1 MHVATPPTLNRYQR
15 GDNAKGP
22 KGKSDHPQGKVPL
35 VINMFDFMYEER
47 SSSSAPQAKPARSN
61 KLKPHAQGAGGESP
75 ISEVEPDRNDG
86 FTPLLL
92 EPPNTPA
99 EGSAPPANNEK
110 SYQLLVKESTGNVDS
125 KPDPV
130 ALCPLGSRQ
139 TAQEAVMQ
147 METWALVIERESSLQ
162 LVVESVQAL
171 EVAFEKL
178 VNEKLGAA
186 KYQVKF
192 LPVPTEVANR
202 LAVLRRA
209 IASEQKRLSRLL
221 ADLQGMTLRCAEA
234 ILHWEKSQ
242 LSSDDEKPSR
252 PLFDDYMAKMATDA
266 PSAFGSDSSC
276 VEMWLGGGDLTENP
290 LFLVKPRGRD
300 VLSDIR
306 ARHETMMAKV
316 KLQQEAHQI
325 HRKGVFLGRS
335 TTQSS
340 HLQTQL
346 AAMQARRLELEVNG
360 AAEEKRE
367 NKGRGRSEYIVRTT
381 EKDSP
386 QKETPLLHF
395 EREARIPECPDF
407 VILPAPPASEEESWW
422 SRVVVVERAILNA
435 RYGDVKNE
443 STTSS
448 TPSEVHPKASR
459 RGQGLLRPRLP
470 KRAHAQNGDA
480 RARTLQLSQEAVGIA
495 PLKRLDW
502 KEELALQAKRCA
514 ESASSLATD
523 RVDKMV
529 AEINA
534 RKTRAE
540 ESRVQEAQQ
549 FVDMVCEKA
558 VHIVYL
564 SSGIQFTV
572 SATASSAISNA
583 IWNIGSIVRLRA
595 INREITSPSA
605 AMFASPVVV
614 MPSSTEGMK
623 SPLQLDRV
631 RLVVERARLTLG
643 LKGLM
648 ENAQKE
654 VVDRSSSSKPTT
666 KDAIDHSRR
675 LPSRPR
681 GEPASSKSRTAP
693 KTARRFVDPG
703 MLGAGPVSV
712 ERGGVL

>member
-1 MHVATPPTLNRYQR
+1 
-15 GDNAKGP
+15 
-22 KGKSDHPQGKVPL
+22 
-35 VINMFDFMYEER
+35 
-47 SSSSAPQAKPARSN
+47 
-61 KLKPHAQGAGGESP
+61 
-75 ISEVEPDRNDG
+75 
-86 FTPLLL
+86 
-92 EPPNTPA
+92 
-99 EGSAPPANNEK
+99 
-110 SYQLLVKESTGNVDS
+110 
-125 KPDPV
+125 
-130 ALCPLGSRQ
+130 
-139 TAQEAVMQ
+139 
-147 METWALVIERESSLQ
+147 
-162 LVVESVQAL
+162 
-171 EVAFEKL
+171 
-178 VNEKLGAA
+178 
-186 KYQVKF
+186 
-192 LPVPTEVANR
+192 
-202 LAVLRRA
+202 
-209 IASEQKRLSRLL
+209 
-221 ADLQGMTLRCAEA
+221 
-234 ILHWEKSQ
+234 
-242 LSSDDEKPSR
+242 
-252 PLFDDYMAKMATDA
+252 
-266 PSAFGSDSSC
+266 
-276 VEMWLGGGDLTENP
+276 
-290 LFLVKPRGRD
+290 
-300 VLSDIR
+300 
-306 ARHETMMAKV
+306 
-316 KLQQEAHQI
+316 
-325 HRKGVFLGRS
+325 
-335 TTQSS
+335 
-340 HLQTQL
+340 
-346 AAMQARRLELEVNG
+346 
-360 AAEEKRE
+360 
-367 NKGRGRSEYIVRTT
+367 
-381 EKDSP
+381 
-386 QKETPLLHF
+386 
-395 EREARIPECPDF
+395 
-407 VILPAPPASEEESWW
+407 
-422 SRVVVVERAILNA
+422 
-435 RYGDVKNE
+435 
-443 STTSS
+443 
-448 TPSEVHPKASR
+448 
-459 RGQGLLRPRLP
+459 
-470 KRAHAQNGDA
+470 
-480 RARTLQLSQEAVGIA
+480 LQLSQEAVGIA

-654 VVDRSSSSKPTT
+654 VVDRSSSSSKPTT

-681 GEPASSKSRTAP
+681 GEPPSSKSRTAP